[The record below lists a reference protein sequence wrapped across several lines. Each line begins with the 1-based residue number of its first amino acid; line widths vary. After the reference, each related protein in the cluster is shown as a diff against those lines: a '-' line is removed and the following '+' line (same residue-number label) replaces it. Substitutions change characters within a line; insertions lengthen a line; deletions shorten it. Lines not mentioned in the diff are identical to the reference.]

1 MPTTKHTL
9 CLGAVLGSLLL
20 LTGCSGSSSPSSSEA
35 KQAIQKSLGDC
46 SIATISS
53 FDKVNGIADGDNR
66 YTLQVKYALEFA
78 PLPENAKLLDD
89 MNARLASQTD
99 WMPWQRDD
107 YVIKV
112 RAAIMANL
120 HRTCPNMPRNVYGDY
135 AQANIASYASTIHID
150 YTYNNM
156 RMVRSDNGWIGL

>member
-1 MPTTKHTL
+1 MHNAYRTL
-9 CLGAVLGSLLL
+9 VLGSTMASLLL
-20 LTGCSGSSSPSSSEA
+20 LTACSGSSSPSSSEA

-89 MNARLASQTD
+89 MNAQLTSHTD
-99 WMPWQRDD
+99 WVQWEKNEFI
-107 YVIKV
+107 VKV
-112 RAAIMANL
+112 RERIMANL

-135 AQANIASYASTIHID
+135 SQANITSYSSTIHID
-150 YTYNNM
+150 YTYDNL
-156 RMVRSDNGWIGL
+156 RMVKSDNGWVGI